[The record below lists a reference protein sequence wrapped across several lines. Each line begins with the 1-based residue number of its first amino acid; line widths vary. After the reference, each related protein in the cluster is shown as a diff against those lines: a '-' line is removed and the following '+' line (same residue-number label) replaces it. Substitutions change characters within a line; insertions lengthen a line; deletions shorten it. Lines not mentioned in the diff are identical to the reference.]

1 MAKVSEAQLKA
12 SKKWDESHKEQKK
25 YIVARSQ
32 AKRFIRKLA
41 TLNDLENLKKLIE
54 IKENNMNKE
63 SIFATLSKKANLSAQ
78 EEDYA
83 LVWDDDYID
92 GRISD
97 LINGK
102 YKFGNK
108 IVDFDEAKNYNS
120 SLQNDLDELR
130 EEKAALLKHDFSKI
144 PNCVAGD
151 VINNK
156 PYALV
161 CTLWRK

>member
-1 MAKVSEAQLKA
+1 MSKVSEAQLKA

-32 AKRFIRKLA
+32 AKRFIKKLA
-41 TLNDLENLKKLIE
+41 TLDDLENLKKLIE
-54 IKENNMNKE
+54 VKENNMNKE
-63 SIFATLSKKANLSAQ
+63 KIFAVLSKKANLSAQ

-83 LVWDDDYID
+83 LVWDEEYIN
-92 GRISD
+92 GRIAD
-97 LINGK
+97 ILKGK

-120 SLQNDLDELR
+120 SLQSELDNLK
-130 EEKAALLKHDFSKI
+130 EEKAALLNHDFSKI

-151 VINNK
+151 VIKNK

>member
-1 MAKVSEAQLKA
+1 MGKVSEAQLKA
-12 SKKWDESHKEQKK
+12 SKKWDEAHKERKK

-32 AKRFIRKLA
+32 AKRFVTKLA
-41 TLNDLENLKKLIE
+41 TKEDLGSFKKLIE
-54 IKENNMNKE
+54 VREINMNKE
-63 SIFATLSKKANLSAQ
+63 KIFAVLSKKANLSAQ

-83 LVWDDDYID
+83 LVWDEEYIN
-92 GRISD
+92 GRIAD
-97 LINGK
+97 ILKGK

-120 SLQNDLDELR
+120 SLQSELDNLK
-130 EEKAALLKHDFSKI
+130 EEKAALLNHDFSKI

-161 CTLWRK
+161 CTIWRK

>member
-1 MAKVSEAQLKA
+1 MGKVSDAQLKA
-12 SKKWDESHKEQKK
+12 SKKWDEKHKEQKK

-41 TLNDLENLKKLIE
+41 TQEDLKNLKKLIE
-54 IKENNMNKE
+54 VKENNMNKE
-63 SIFATLSKKANLSAQ
+63 SIFAVLSKKANLSAQ

-83 LVWDDDYID
+83 LVWDEEYID
-92 GRISD
+92 GRIAD
-97 LINGK
+97 ILNGK

-120 SLQNDLDELR
+120 SLQSELDNLK
-130 EEKAALLKHDFSKI
+130 EEKAALLNHDFSKI
-144 PNCVAGD
+144 TNCVAGD
-151 VINNK
+151 VIKNK

>member
-1 MAKVSEAQLKA
+1 MGKVSDAQLKA
-12 SKKWDESHKEQKK
+12 SKKWDEKHKEQKK

-41 TLNDLENLKKLIE
+41 TQEDLKNLKKLIE
-54 IKENNMNKE
+54 VKENNMKKE
-63 SIFATLSKKANLSAQ
+63 SIFAVLSKKANLSAQ

-83 LVWDDDYID
+83 LVWDEEYID
-92 GRISD
+92 GRIAD
-97 LINGK
+97 ILNGK

-120 SLQNDLDELR
+120 SLQSELDNLK
-130 EEKAALLKHDFSKI
+130 EEKAALLNHDFSKI
-144 PNCVAGD
+144 TNCVAGD
-151 VINNK
+151 VIKNK

>member
-1 MAKVSEAQLKA
+1 MGKVSDAQLKA
-12 SKKWDESHKEQKK
+12 SKKWDEEHKEQKK

-41 TLNDLENLKKLIE
+41 TQEDLKNLKKLIE
-54 IKENNMNKE
+54 VKENNMNKE
-63 SIFATLSKKANLSAQ
+63 SIFAVLSKKANLSAQ

-83 LVWDDDYID
+83 LVWDEEYID
-92 GRISD
+92 GRIAD
-97 LINGK
+97 ILNGK

-120 SLQNDLDELR
+120 SLQSELDNLK
-130 EEKAALLKHDFSKI
+130 EEKVALLNHDFSKI

-151 VINNK
+151 VIKNK

>member
-1 MAKVSEAQLKA
+1 MGKVSDAQLKA
-12 SKKWDESHKEQKK
+12 SKKWDEEHKEQKK

-41 TLNDLENLKKLIE
+41 TQEDLKNLKKIIE
-54 IKENNMNKE
+54 VKENNMNKE
-63 SIFATLSKKANLSAQ
+63 SIFAVLSKKANLSAQ

-83 LVWDDDYID
+83 LVWDEDYID

-97 LINGK
+97 LVNGK
-102 YKFGNK
+102 YKFGSK
-108 IVDFDEAKNYNS
+108 IVDFNEAKNYNS
-120 SLQNDLDELR
+120 SLQNELDNLKQ
-130 EEKAALLKHDFSKI
+130 EKAALLNHDFSKI

-151 VINNK
+151 VIKNK